1 MPREEPSKVTLAK
14 VKDLLGCEVIWGE
27 GLLDTAVEVG
37 CSADLMSDILA
48 YAKPG
53 GLLLTGL
60 INPQSVRTADI
71 TEMKG
76 IVYVRGKK
84 PDAES
89 IRLAKEKNIPL
100 LATELLMYE
109 ACGRLYVAGLK
120 GCPPNRR
127 GM

>member
-1 MPREEPSKVTLAK
+1 VTLAK
-14 VKDLLGCEVIWGE
+14 VKDLLECEVIWGE
-27 GLLDTAVEVG
+27 GLLDTTVEMG
-37 CSADLMSDILA
+37 CSADLMSDLLA
-48 YAKPG
+48 YAKSG

-84 PDAES
+84 PNAES

-120 GCPPNRR
+120 GCPSHRR
-127 GM
+127 GT

>member
-1 MPREEPSKVTLAK
+1 MTLAE
-14 VKDLLGCEVIWGE
+14 VKDLLGCEVIWGD
-27 GLLDTAVEVG
+27 GLLGAIVDAG
-37 CSADLMSDILA
+37 CSADMMSDLLA

-71 TEMKG
+71 TEMRG
-76 IVYVRGKK
+76 IVYVRGKR

-89 IRLAKEKNIPL
+89 IHLAKEKNIPL
-100 LATELLMYE
+100 LGTELLMYE
-109 ACGRLYVAGLK
+109 TCGRLYAAGLK

-127 GM
+127 DK